1 MKKIATLML
10 TILGLFTAAHAQTV
24 RAGQTLQIS
33 ITGVPVAEK
42 GRLDNVYSVSA
53 GGTITMWQIGSVRAA
68 GLTKTELARTIAEK
82 YKAAEIY
89 TDPVFQVFSDSDK
102 NARDNQLLT
111 IGGQV
116 RQPGQRQWTEGMTL
130 YGAIQSAGG
139 ETAFGAMNRVKLYRR
154 GKVYQYDMKEQR
166 SKAILVYP
174 NDTIEVPQ
182 TNALGR

>member
-1 MKKIATLML
+1 MRKIAIITLTL
-10 TILGLFTAAHAQTV
+10 LGLFVAAHAQTV
-24 RAGQTLQIS
+24 RSGQTLQIS
-33 ITGVPVAEK
+33 ITGVPVSEK

-53 GGTITMWQIGSVRAA
+53 SGTITMWQIGSVRAA
-68 GLTKTELARTIAEK
+68 GLTKSELAQNIAEK

-89 TDPVFQVFSDSDK
+89 TDPVFQIYSEEDRKSI
-102 NARDNQLLT
+102 DNQLLT

-130 YGAIQSAGG
+130 YGAIQAAGG
-139 ETAFGAMNRVKLYRR
+139 ETAYAAMNRVKLYRR
-154 GKVYQYDMKEQR
+154 GQPYVYDMRELK

-182 TNALGR
+182 TNILNR